1 LAWLKF
7 AIPPAFVNSYC
18 TICFGHQK
26 KDPRCL
32 ILSGLWSPSSPS
44 TRPSEHAH
52 DEPGRI
58 AHQGS
63 CSLGYIKG
71 GMKVKVNKRQGNSL
85 ECHLMAHSPGE
96 SDRKENGTVAPR
108 YFLSQSGILPSS
120 LLNFG
125 RLLML
130 WTTMWQLVAVK
141 SSSIFRI
148 FLGPLP
154 ARISHCT
161 FRISYGTV
169 QPVTGPFEI
178 WKV

>member
-1 LAWLKF
+1 
-7 AIPPAFVNSYC
+7 
-18 TICFGHQK
+18 
-26 KDPRCL
+26 
-32 ILSGLWSPSSPS
+32 
-44 TRPSEHAH
+44 
-52 DEPGRI
+52 
-58 AHQGS
+58 
-63 CSLGYIKG
+63 
-71 GMKVKVNKRQGNSL
+71 
-85 ECHLMAHSPGE
+85 MAHSPGE

-161 FRISYGTV
+161 FRIS
-169 QPVTGPFEI
+169 
-178 WKV
+178 